1 MHASST
7 SFSSAFSPLELSI
20 RPSKVLPLLV
30 SVIHL
35 LALLVL
41 PFIGLEP
48 FALLVCGALVLL
60 SCCLVFRGPLR
71 AWRGP
76 GVTGLSWYPDRRQF
90 YLITESGHRLEVE
103 SVLLQA
109 GVPGLVAMKLQ
120 LVERGLPDWLLI
132 TRDQLDRDGW
142 RRLNLLL
149 ELAPPHQRV
158 ASDQG

>member
-1 MHASST
+1 MHESST
-7 SFSSAFSPLELSI
+7 SFSSAFSPLELSL
-20 RPSKVLPLLV
+20 RPSRVLVLLV
-30 SVIHL
+30 SSIHL

-41 PFIGLEP
+41 PTIGLEP
-48 FALLVCGALVLL
+48 FALLVCCALVLL
-60 SCCLVFRGPLR
+60 SWRLVFRGPLL

-76 GVTGLSWYPDRRQF
+76 EVTGLSWYPDRRLF
-90 YLITESGHRLEVE
+90 YLMTEDGRRLEVE

-132 TRDQLDRDGW
+132 TRDQLDSNGW
-142 RRLNLLL
+142 RRLNLVL